1 VNKSIVHEDLYKER
15 IKKQLDV
22 AEEIPWDGCMLTDR
36 VGNIWKNI
44 EEARENTDAEFL
56 FAMKKEFFQLEIEKY
71 LAGKLWDFAEK
82 KFLLSD
88 LSGIDD
94 LRKAIQVF
102 LDQNKDVFIWN
113 TDIYHKVRIR

>member
-1 VNKSIVHEDLYKER
+1 MNKSIVHEDLYKER